1 MPESEARRFPAWAE
15 RERDR
20 YELADL
26 ASEAMYALLE
36 AGYQQGEHDLD
47 TLMRRLKDLSAYSL
61 LHAEILEQRE
71 GVELLALA
79 RLFGATTDPRFHQ
92 NQTRLAILSEETVA
106 YQGQAEVI
114 EQEVAARKALRPGRK
129 PASDAKALQPLLL

>member
-1 MPESEARRFPAWAE
+1 MPESEARGSPAWAK

-20 YELADL
+20 YEMADL
-26 ASEAMYALLE
+26 ASGVMYALLE
-36 AGYQQGEHDLD
+36 AECQQGEHDLD
-47 TLMRRLKDLSAYSL
+47 TMMRRLKDLSAYSL

-79 RLFGATTDPRFHQ
+79 KLFGATSDPLFHQ
-92 NQTRLAILSEETVA
+92 NQTRLALLSEETVA

-114 EQEVAARKALRPGRK
+114 EQEVAARKAPRPGQKRG
-129 PASDAKALQPLLL
+129 SDAKALQPHLL

>member
-15 RERDR
+15 RERDH
-20 YELADL
+20 YELATIT
-26 ASEAMYALLE
+26 SEVMYALLE
-36 AGYQQGEHDLD
+36 AEYKQGERDLD
-47 TLMRRLKDLSAYSL
+47 TMMRRLKDLSAYSL

-79 RLFGATTDPRFHQ
+79 KLFGATTDPRFRQ
-92 NQTRLAILSEETVA
+92 NQARLTLLSEETVA

-114 EQEVAARKALRPGRK
+114 EQEVAARKASRRGQKRG
-129 PASDAKALQPLLL
+129 SDAKALQPHLL

>member
-1 MPESEARRFPAWAE
+1 MPESEARRFPIPAE
-15 RERDR
+15 RERHR
-20 YELADL
+20 YELATL
-26 ASEAMYALLE
+26 ASEVMYALLE

-47 TLMRRLKDLSAYSL
+47 TVMRRLKDLSAYSL

-79 RLFGATTDPRFHQ
+79 KLFGATSDPRFHQ
-92 NQTRLAILSEETVA
+92 NQTRLALLSEETVA

-114 EQEVAARKALRPGRK
+114 EQEVSARKAPRRGQK
-129 PASDAKALQPLLL
+129 PRSDAKALQPHLL